1 MDRTITEQI
10 LLLTADRRGW
20 LHRSDATEALVGGAV
35 LADLVLDSVIDL
47 AATDADRT
55 DVRIV
60 RIVRIA
66 DAAALGA
73 AAECLPRDAPLTPG
87 LVSRVGSRSYDD
99 AVTRLVRRGLVVREE
114 GRVLGLVPRTRVR
127 LADDRVAEDARDELR
142 HAASGRIEMDQ
153 RVATVVTL
161 LDGAGVLDR
170 IVGGYEA
177 HAARDRIAQ
186 DTTAAEQVAQV
197 LHGISI
203 VAGAASAAATAA
215 AAATKAPAIAG
226 WRI

>member
-35 LADLVLDSVIDL
+35 LVDLVLDSVIDL

-55 DVRIV
+55 DV

-215 AAATKAPAIAG
+215 AAATTAPAIAG

>member
-35 LADLVLDSVIDL
+35 LVDLVLDSVIDL

-55 DVRIV
+55 DV

-177 HAARDRIAQ
+177 HAARDRIEQ

-215 AAATKAPAIAG
+215 AAATTAPAIAG

>member
-35 LADLVLDSVIDL
+35 LVDLVLDSVIDL

-55 DVRIV
+55 DV

-99 AVTRLVRRGLVVREE
+99 AVARLVRRGLVVREE

-215 AAATKAPAIAG
+215 AAATTAPAIAG